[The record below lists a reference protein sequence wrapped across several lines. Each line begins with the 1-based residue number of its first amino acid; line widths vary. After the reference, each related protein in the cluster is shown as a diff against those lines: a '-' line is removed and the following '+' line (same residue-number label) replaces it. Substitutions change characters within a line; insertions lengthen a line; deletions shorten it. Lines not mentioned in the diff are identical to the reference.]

1 VAAGPGSR
9 ADPRPG
15 ARRVAALRLPTGST
29 PNVPGTF
36 LCSSSVS
43 ILSDRSSSAGSGL
56 ERGFVD
62 PAVVAHAGEP
72 AGKPTP
78 GAGSAGGPSQGNTV
92 ALRWADMNGQEAWD
106 KKTVGEIIDTPASE
120 LAKSST
126 DYAELAS
133 LGEQTIPTIMLNTD
147 FVPLKKYLAGRSKQ
161 LDTLDSPKERYA
173 VGVGVALLLLKDS
186 TDDLA
191 KTETVSEKVI
201 TAAQQAAAKA
211 VLAVMPAFDELSK
224 AAGLDESS
232 DDEDG

>member
-1 VAAGPGSR
+1 
-9 ADPRPG
+9 
-15 ARRVAALRLPTGST
+15 
-29 PNVPGTF
+29 
-36 LCSSSVS
+36 
-43 ILSDRSSSAGSGL
+43 
-56 ERGFVD
+56 
-62 PAVVAHAGEP
+62 
-72 AGKPTP
+72 
-78 GAGSAGGPSQGNTV
+78 
-92 ALRWADMNGQEAWD
+92 MNGQEAWD